1 MLKFKISKSKLKTKE
16 TKRLFN
22 KKHNKELVA
31 NKDKFNKALTRLSIP
46 KQSDKKKNYYFLKD

>member
-22 KKHNKELVA
+22 KKRNKGLIA
-31 NKDKFNKALTRLSIP
+31 NKDKFNKVLTRLSTLE
-46 KQSDKKKNYYFLKD
+46 QSNKKKNYYLLKD